1 MYFLCDNITNETT
14 YIFILFDV
22 VDVQIYVFF
31 IKPDIISEWTFFRVK
46 TVSAMFGFDQF
57 EISFL
62 NKMYKIYR
70 EKTKTIKLFVCLLGN
85 RKERNRKTTK
95 TLDCI
100 ISCQMRKKVET
111 F

>member
-1 MYFLCDNITNETT
+1 MYKYMYFSLN
-14 YIFILFDV
+14 
-22 VDVQIYVFF
+22 QISFQNGH
-31 IKPDIISEWTFFRVK
+31 FFRVK
-46 TVSAMFGFDQF
+46 TVSAMFVFDQF

-70 EKTKTIKLFVCLLGN
+70 EKTTTIKLFVCLLGN

-95 TLDCI
+95 TLHCI